1 MALNAIEIEDQ
12 IREALDYIR
21 ENPEVS
27 ITTAARDFGVPHSR
41 LYARS

>member
-21 ENPEVS
+21 ENQEVS
-27 ITTAARDFGVPHSR
+27 ITIAAWDFGVPHSR